1 MIAARGLL
9 VLVLLEVAG
18 VMSGPAFCA
27 SPVGQEPGQA
37 ATTLDSRPGD
47 LNLFQMVARA
57 DLIVDVIILKGSL
70 KYALVEV
77 RAAIKGFPP
86 GSRIRVAFRDY
97 NWSRPKGEPPIVF
110 PDGQREI
117 LFLVPQTH
125 EKPSEKNRDLYTLFR
140 GEAGRIVP
148 AAEGPDPR
156 VDATRRLVAIAA
168 LDAAAQV
175 IALHE
180 LIASDNPT
188 LRDTAMKEVTR
199 LRAIDP
205 SLYPVLT
212 AVLFS
217 TEATMRA
224 EAIVLIRQMFL
235 AFGTGKGLMPEEQP
249 GRIALARVLD
259 LARNDPAPV
268 VRRAAVTAL
277 AAWPHRE
284 ETGSDLR
291 TLSTADPDQEVRYEA
306 QRALLNH

>member
-1 MIAARGLL
+1 MMVLFL
-9 VLVLLEVAG
+9 VEVAAA
-18 VMSGPAFCA
+18 MSIPTLCA
-27 SPVGQEPGQA
+27 SPGGQDLVEA
-37 ATTLDSRPGD
+37 ATTPDSRPGD

-57 DLIVDVIILKGSL
+57 DLIVDVRILKGSL

-77 RAAIKGFPP
+77 RAAIKGVPP
-86 GSRIRVAFRDY
+86 DFQIRVAFRDF

-140 GEAGRIVP
+140 GGAGRITP

-156 VDATRRLVAIAA
+156 VEATRRLVKIAA

-175 IALHE
+175 AALHG
-180 LIASDNPT
+180 LIASDNPA

-199 LRAIDP
+199 LRAVDP

-212 AVLFS
+212 GVLS
-217 TEATMRA
+217 SPEAAMRA
-224 EAIVLIRQMFL
+224 DAIVLIRQMFL
-235 AFGTGKGLMPEEQP
+235 TFGTGEGLMLEEEP
-249 GRIALARVLD
+249 GRIALARVLE

-277 AAWPHRE
+277 AAWPRRD
-284 ETGSDLR
+284 ETGSDLK
-291 TLSTADPDQEVRYEA
+291 TLATADPDQEVRYEA
-306 QRALLNH
+306 QRALLKH